1 MRSTK
6 YDSENTDNKVGL
18 DLMASLS
25 LSREQVGKSFHHSH
39 CDSVYASPE
48 DQVKSGGGLLL
59 NRYFTAWCDVPD
71 GSFSGNWDRGY
82 KLQLVYGDVLLKQS
96 NIKSLNKLVFGSMGS
111 FVSGQAGLRFKELS
125 KG

>member
-18 DLMASLS
+18 DLMVSLS
-25 LSREQVGKSFHHSH
+25 LSREQVGKVFHHSH

-71 GSFSGNWDRGY
+71 GSFSGNWDRGHHEIMVKPNLTV
-82 KLQLVYGDVLLKQS
+82 KLMERKLGGKKKVARLRE
-96 NIKSLNKLVFGSMGS
+96 NIGTL
-111 FVSGQAGLRFKELS
+111 
-125 KG
+125 